1 MKFAQKQDIFDIPT
15 DSLSS
20 IQVLEAWE
28 QASHYLGQ
36 VNQLST
42 SIFDLSFIIDTLKN
56 IEALN
61 SAKIEGTTGNLE
73 DLYMEDFLSLEKK
86 KELKLFS
93 ALNYKYTINELER
106 IVAGYGKIDAG
117 LIRHLHK
124 LLTKND
130 PATHGDPGI
139 FRTTQVKIRNSKLG
153 DFFPPEPFE
162 VSYLVTQLFEKVS
175 NLPDLSLP
183 WIAIRHFQFEAIHPF
198 EDGNGRTGRLL
209 ILAYLLLNKKHLSA
223 PILNISQF
231 FEKNRDEYVYHLRN
245 VTDVG
250 DYKKWTLFFLKGV
263 EEQSREVVRLI
274 NELRNIKRKDEE
286 VVTSSFR
293 NSSTPLLL
301 LDFSLQEF
309 FFTITEFEAYLKKKK
324 VPLKA
329 IYQTARNNILRF
341 EQIGLLKKSHKRGL
355 ADTYV
360 HVGLRKVLM
369 EKK

>member
-1 MKFAQKQDIFDIPT
+1 MQLTKKQDIFDIPT
-15 DSLSS
+15 TSLSS
-20 IQVLEAWE
+20 VEVLESWE
-28 QASHYLGQ
+28 RASHYLGQ
-36 VNQLST
+36 VNQLSA

-73 DLYMEDFLSLEKK
+73 DLYMEDFLSADRK

-93 ALNYKYTINELER
+93 ALNYRLTINELEK
-106 IVAGYGKIDAG
+106 IISDYGIIDTN

-124 LLTKND
+124 LLTDND
-130 PATHGDPGI
+130 PATHGTPGS
-139 FRTTQVKIRNSKLG
+139 FRSTQVKIRNSKLG
-153 DFFPPEPFE
+153 DFFPPEPFDID
-162 VSYLVTQLFEKVS
+162 YLIDQLSKKLS
-175 NLPDLSLP
+175 GLPELSLP

-198 EDGNGRTGRLL
+198 EDGNGRTGRML
-209 ILAYLLLNKKHLSA
+209 ILAYMLMNKKHLSE

-231 FEKNRDEYVYHLRN
+231 LERNRYEYIFHLRN
-245 VTDVG
+245 VTDNR
-250 DYKKWTLFFLKGV
+250 DYKRWVLFFLKGI
-263 EEQSREVVRLI
+263 EEQSKDVIRMINKLRE
-274 NELRNIKRKDEE
+274 IKRKNEE
-286 VVTSSFR
+286 VVNSSFR

-301 LDFSLQEF
+301 LDFSLQKF

-341 EQIGLLKKSHKRGL
+341 EEIGLLKKNHKRGL

-360 HVGLRKVLM
+360 HVGLRKVLIV
-369 EKK
+369 KS